1 MNFKGFFTMEK
12 YDILLTYETKNREIE
27 NLCLVKRE
35 LERRGYSVGVKMQY
49 STYFETPEPI
59 EAKLIVIP
67 AYYRPRAKFY
77 TSSHLTTT
85 KKIFDL
91 RWEQVFNNQ
100 QEENPNT
107 LSSIKEWGRDAV
119 HIAWGKRPYDRMINE
134 WGVPEQNVKLTGHMT
149 LDYLRGKL
157 RNYFDDKE
165 TVFKRYG
172 LPEDKRVNLFISSL
186 SFVTMHSHVVINS
199 ASNGKIDTMMR
210 LVEVA
215 KATQKEIL
223 SWFEQILDENPNDI
237 IIYRPHPEEKSSEL
251 LKKLSEK
258 QPRFYVISEES
269 VKQWILISDKIY
281 TWISTSTAEVYAA
294 GKGCSILRP
303 VEVPHENDMRLYS
316 GAPAL
321 TNYEEFKEE
330 FNKNNQEFAISKDM
344 IEQYYYINPER
355 YSYELVCDAIEEVL
369 NDDKYLLN
377 KELPNPFNGL
387 INVERIKNFIKRSIA
402 KSKFMNSISE
412 KDKFKGS
419 KFRYLL
425 DDVIYVKNKL
435 EKNSVTDEEI
445 EKIIKK
451 IDSVLN

>member
-1 MNFKGFFTMEK
+1 MEK
-12 YDILLTYETKNREIE
+12 YDVLLTYETKNREIE

-35 LERRGYSVGVKMQY
+35 LERRGYSVGLKMQY
-49 STYFETPEPI
+49 STYFETPDPI
-59 EAKLIVIP
+59 DAKIIVIP

-77 TSSHLTTT
+77 ASSHLNTT

-100 QEENPNT
+100 QEENPHT

-119 HIAWGKRPYDRMINE
+119 HIAWGKRPYERMINE

-149 LDYLRGKL
+149 LDFLRGKL
-157 RNYFDDKE
+157 RNYFDDKK
-165 TVFKRYG
+165 TVFEKYG
-172 LPEDKRVNLFISSL
+172 LPMDKRVNLFISSL
-186 SFVTMHSHVVINS
+186 SFVTMHSHVVVNS
-199 ASNGKIDTMMR
+199 ASNGNVDTMMK

-223 SWFEQILDENPNDI
+223 DWFERILEENPDDI

-258 QPRFYVISEES
+258 QSRFYVISEES

-281 TWISTSTAEVYAA
+281 SWISTSTAEVYAA

-316 GAPAL
+316 GAASL
-321 TNYEEFKEE
+321 TNYEDFKAE
-330 FNKNNQEFAISKDM
+330 FNKTDQDFAISKDM
-344 IEQYYYINPER
+344 IEQYYYIDPEK

-369 NDDKYLLN
+369 KDDKYLLD
-377 KELPNPFNGL
+377 KELPNPFKGF
-387 INVERIKNFIKRSIA
+387 INKERVGNFIKRRLA
-402 KSKFMNSISE
+402 KSKLMNSICE
-412 KDKFKGS
+412 KDRFKGS

-425 DDVIYVKNKL
+425 DDVIYVRNKL
-435 EKNSVTDEEI
+435 NKNYTSDEEI
-445 EKIIKK
+445 ERIIKK
-451 IDSVLN
+451 IDSALN